1 MTVRTEKEA
10 TVNEVLQKL
19 QKSQSVVLADYRGL
33 NVQEVTELRKKL
45 REAGVEY
52 RVIKNT
58 LTSRAAKEAKIEGLD
73 QYLSGP
79 TALAFGYQDPVS
91 PAKILAAFAKDHK
104 NLELKGGILEGKVIP
119 NTAVKAL
126 ADLPSRE
133 ALLTQIAGLFQ
144 APMRG
149 LVTVLSGPL
158 RNCAYALEAVRKQ
171 KEATQ

>member
-10 TVNEVLQKL
+10 TVSEVLQKL
-19 QKSQSVVLADYRGL
+19 TKSQSVVLADYRGL
-33 NVQEVTELRKKL
+33 NVQEVTELRRRL

-58 LTSRAAKEAKIEGLD
+58 LTSRAAKEANIEGLD

-79 TALAFGYQDPVS
+79 TALAFGYNDPVTA
-91 PAKILAAFAKDHK
+91 AKILANFAKDHK
-104 NLELKGGILEGKVIP
+104 KLELKGGILEGKTIGF
-119 NTAVKAL
+119 NAVKSL
-126 ADLPSRE
+126 AELPSRE
-133 ALLTQIAGLFQ
+133 ALLGQIAGMLQ

-158 RNCAYALEAVRKQ
+158 RNLAYATEAVRKQ
-171 KEATQ
+171 KAGE